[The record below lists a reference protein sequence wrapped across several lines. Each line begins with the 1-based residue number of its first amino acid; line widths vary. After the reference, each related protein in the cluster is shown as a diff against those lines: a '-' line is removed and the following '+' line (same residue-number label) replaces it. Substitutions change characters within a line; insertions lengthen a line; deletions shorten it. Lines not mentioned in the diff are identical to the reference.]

1 MRKMGKKWYRGL
13 FWILI
18 ICTVAEAVF
27 SGDGEGNPDT
37 LHWIVN
43 NLATAAYGV
52 VLLKMISLSAH
63 FRMAGLCK
71 VASAVIGI
79 LSVAVSELSIAV
91 VLIVVIMAAVV
102 DIVGEY
108 QEFSGHADFVCDKD
122 LVLSEKWLRLRLW
135 YIVML
140 AGLTGGVVCGVLL
153 VLPGLIILLACGI
166 GLVVVSIVKI
176 IYVYRTARLC
186 QVRDEEEVNYNY
198 N

>member
-1 MRKMGKKWYRGL
+1 MSEISGKWYQSL
-13 FWILI
+13 FWLLI
-18 ICTVAEAVF
+18 ICTVARTISNGE
-27 SGDGEGNPDT
+27 GDGMLYT
-37 LHWIVN
+37 LLWFVN
-43 NLATAAYGV
+43 VLATAAYGV